1 MILGIK
7 NRTENWKTAR
17 TFAPLLQD
25 GSIRLANR
33 LLHPLDQRV
42 VLQACDVHLELFWKG
57 MRDYVH
63 QCKEIGYKEAK
74 KTPFPK
80 TKTAIFKE
88 IDDNFCK
95 EFADTYNSCFPNLH
109 EDIEAFRLSR
119 PNVLNLRDL
128 EDRNYKVSEE
138 NGNAQKLFNNLL
150 NTEIDIVLETPNHLL
165 IGEAKH
171 EMGFGA
177 DSKLVLA
184 HQLIRQYVMARILA
198 EICETNTTVVPFIV
212 RDKKDG
218 AKRAVQVQFMV
229 CKGWLKKENILRWED
244 VEKLSRA

>member
-1 MILGIK
+1 MILGIE

-17 TFAPLLQD
+17 TLAPLLGD
-25 GSIRLANR
+25 GSVRLVNR
-33 LLHPLDQRV
+33 LLQPLNEGV
-42 VLQACDVHLELFWKG
+42 VLQACDVRLELFWKG
-57 MRDYVH
+57 MRDYIH
-63 QCKEIGYKEAK
+63 QIKKIGYVANQ

-80 TKTAIFKE
+80 KKTNVSKE
-88 IDDNFCK
+88 IDGNYYK
-95 EFADTYNSCFPNLH
+95 KFADTYNSCFPNLH
-109 EDIEAFRLSR
+109 QDIEAFRLSR
-119 PNVLNLRDL
+119 PDVLNLRAL

-150 NTEIDIVLETPNHLL
+150 NTEIDIVLETPNHLF

-177 DSKLVLA
+177 DSKLVLV

-198 EICETNTTVVPFIV
+198 EICETNKRVVPFIV

-229 CKGWLKKENILRWED
+229 CKGWLKKENILGWED
-244 VEKLSRA
+244 LEKLA